1 MNRDASFS
9 SRVFSSALSQLAAYK
24 APPPRPDAVK
34 LDAMENP
41 YALPDDLRHAW
52 LEHLRQVD
60 FNRYPDAD
68 ASSLKQALVQRFPM
82 PEGWDVLLGN
92 GSDEIIQMLC
102 LAVARPGAAVMAPD
116 PSFVMYRHLAVA
128 CQLRFCPV
136 PLDDNFQ
143 LDAEGFVAAIRQER
157 PPLIFIA
164 QPNNPTGNL
173 FDVDAVRSICAAATG
188 LVVIDEAYIAFAG
201 GDSLSIAKEFDN
213 VVLMRTLSKW
223 GLAGLRLGFLQGPAE
238 LLAQLDKLRLPYNVN
253 VLTQA
258 SVEFALQHA
267 HVFDQQVEILRQ
279 QRCVLAETLALMP
292 GTEVFPSAANFL
304 LVRQSSQQAQSVLQA
319 LNDADVLIKNLD
331 AGHPALKGCLRPSV
345 GTPEE
350 NQRLLEVWQQAVKA
364 TA

>member
-1 MNRDASFS
+1 MSSSSAFS
-9 SRVFSSALSQLAAYK
+9 SRVFSPALAQLAAYK

-41 YALPDDLRHAW
+41 YALPDDLRQAW

-60 FNRYPDAD
+60 FNRYPDA
-68 ASSLKQALVQRFPM
+68 AAASLKQALLQRFPM
-82 PEGWDVLLGN
+82 PQNWDLLLGN

-136 PLDDNFQ
+136 PLDEQFQ
-143 LDAEGFVAAIRQER
+143 LDAEGFVAAIRQEQ
-157 PPLIFIA
+157 PPLIFLA

-173 FDVDAVRSICAAATG
+173 FDEAAVRAICAAAPG

-201 GDSLSIAKEFDN
+201 SDSLAIAEEFDN

-223 GLAGLRLGFLQGPAE
+223 GLAGLRLGFLQGPSE
-238 LLAQLDKLRLPYNVN
+238 LLAELDKLRLPYNVN

-267 HVFDQQVEILRQ
+267 PVFDQQVEILRE
-279 QRCVLAETLALMP
+279 QRSVVAQALAELP

-319 LNDADVLIKNLD
+319 LSQADVLIKNLD
-331 AGHPALKGCLRPSV
+331 SGHPALRGCLRPSI
-345 GTPEE
+345 GTPQE
-350 NQRLLEVWQQAVKA
+350 NQRMLDVWSAALQA
-364 TA
+364 